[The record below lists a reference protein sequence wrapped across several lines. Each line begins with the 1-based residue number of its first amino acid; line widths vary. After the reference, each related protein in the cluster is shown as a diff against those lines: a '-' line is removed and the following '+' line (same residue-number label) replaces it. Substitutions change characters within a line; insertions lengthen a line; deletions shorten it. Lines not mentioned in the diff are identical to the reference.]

1 LSIDSWHVNLFQYPN
16 LKKVIIIYKKQVIP
30 LKMIL
35 PIDFLLN
42 VSAQVEVG
50 DQEWLVH
57 CQINKNQQVLIPHA
71 KLKPKFALFFLKQIH
86 AKP

>member
-1 LSIDSWHVNLFQYPN
+1 
-16 LKKVIIIYKKQVIP
+16 
-30 LKMIL
+30 MIL